1 MHHRQERVADAIREA
16 VARIL
21 LNDVSDPNIG
31 FVTVTRCTMTRDLKI
46 ATVYFSFLGDKK
58 TRKSGFEHL
67 ERARSYIRRLL
78 TQHINLRYTP
88 ELRFAQD
95 DLLAEERRVGKLL
108 DDIMP
113 DDAVSAEADNDIP
126 SDPE

>member
-46 ATVYFSFLGDKK
+46 ATVYFSILGDKK
-58 TRKSGFEHL
+58 ARKSGLEHL
-67 ERARSYIRRLL
+67 ERARRYIRRLL

-88 ELRFAQD
+88 ELRFAPD
-95 DLLAEERRVGKLL
+95 DLLVEERRVSKLL

-113 DDAVSAEADNDIP
+113 DDAAAAEAEDDSP

>member
-31 FVTVTRCTMTRDLKI
+31 FVTVTRCIMTRDLKI

-58 TRKSGFEHL
+58 ARTSGFEHL

-88 ELRFAQD
+88 ELRFAPD
-95 DLLAEERRVGKLL
+95 DLLAEERRVGRLL

-113 DDAVSAEADNDIP
+113 EDAVSTEAEDDSS